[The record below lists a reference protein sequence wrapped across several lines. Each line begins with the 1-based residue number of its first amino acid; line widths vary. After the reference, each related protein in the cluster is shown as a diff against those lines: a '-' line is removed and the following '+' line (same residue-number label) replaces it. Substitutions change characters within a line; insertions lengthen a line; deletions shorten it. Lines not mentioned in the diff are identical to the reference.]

1 MGGTIVTIIVVVVV
15 LFVFLNILKSVMAR
29 STRDTG
35 LTDQVSHGFIYV
47 IQQQHCGVIE
57 RLGKFHHIVDSGL
70 HVCIPIIDR
79 VRDVSMMTEDNHMTF
94 DAKTKDNVTIEL
106 DVSIQY
112 HVDFTRT
119 QRVDESGIYRSLY
132 TLTDPVSQMRDY
144 FADALRSQ
152 IPTRTLDEVFEEK
165 DAIASAIEQDVAEK
179 MRDYGYQ
186 VVTTLIT
193 SIRLPQDVQISMN
206 RIIATKNDLESAKNE
221 ANAAKQKTVIAAQ
234 AEAESMKLAGEG
246 IANQRIAIAE
256 GLAKSMDTIK
266 ESGLT
271 TSEANA
277 LLMFTQNIDMMEQ
290 FAKQGRATT
299 VVLPADMASGSDIF
313 SQVVAAGK
321 TLESERNMLPYES
334 QKVHAA
340 QAAQSTQMRIAPSQA
355 KAQPS
360 QASPQ
365 VRAQYDQ
372 QRPQAQQRKNL

>member
-1 MGGTIVTIIVVVVV
+1 MVSMITTFVFIIVVLVIILNV
-15 LFVFLNILKSVMAR
+15 LKNINVR
-29 STRDTG
+29 SRQDNG
-35 LTDQVSHGFIYV
+35 LTDQVSHGFIYI

-57 RLGKFHHIVDSGL
+57 RLGKFHHIVHSGL
-70 HVCIPIIDR
+70 HVCIPFVDR

-112 HVDFTRT
+112 HVDFQQT
-119 QRVDESGIYRSLY
+119 QRLEQSGIYRSLY

-152 IPTRTLDEVFEEK
+152 IPNRMLDEVFEEK

-186 VVTTLIT
+186 IVTTLIT

-206 RIIATKNDLESAKNE
+206 RIIATKNDLESATNE

-266 ESGLT
+266 ASGLS

-299 VVLPADMASGSDIF
+299 VILPADMAAGSDIF
-313 SQVVAAGK
+313 AQVVAAGK
-321 TLESERNMLPYES
+321 TLEAD
-334 QKVHAA
+334 QKVLPQEMPKVHTA
-340 QAAQSTQMRIAPSQA
+340 QAAQPTATRTAPSQA
-355 KAQPS
+355 QAQPS

-372 QRPQAQQRKNL
+372 QKFQGQRKNL